1 MPCGAYDAVSALAS
15 DFCLAVRIT
24 ACSPHMQPME
34 VADFYCGAG
43 GLSAGAILSGNKVRV
58 GVDMDSTALRHWAA
72 NTSGRAECVEIVPGE
87 GKNLPWPTP
96 TPRTHVHL
104 SPPCTMLSKARAQ
117 TTEEERSGGL
127 DELRWCIEEVLR
139 RGYTSFSVENVSTPL
154 TVDVAKEMRSKH
166 CGRLDFLILDAAE
179 YGSPS
184 DRTRLI
190 VSTPAIVKHL
200 KEVPVKR
207 VSVRQ
212 AFEAE
217 GLTLPATHIKNNT
230 RARDGSP
237 CVRSVEQSSQ
247 TVVGS
252 HPLTWCK
259 RDGTTVRCLNVRE
272 SAVLMGFPSNWELP
286 KGQRVGVLA
295 VGNAIPPP
303 LAKSILQAAS
313 AHSESSNAAEGEGDC
328 VHADVSE
335 DEQAAPA
342 QGCCEAGEACVGDS
356 DSVYNSDDED
366 GPLVMR

>member
-1 MPCGAYDAVSALAS
+1 
-15 DFCLAVRIT
+15 
-24 ACSPHMQPME
+24 
-34 VADFYCGAG
+34 
-43 GLSAGAILSGNKVRV
+43 
-58 GVDMDSTALRHWAA
+58 
-72 NTSGRAECVEIVPGE
+72 
-87 GKNLPWPTP
+87 
-96 TPRTHVHL
+96 
-104 SPPCTMLSKARAQ
+104 MLSKARAQ

-139 RGYTSFSVENVSTPL
+139 RDYTSFSVENVSTPL
-154 TVDVAKEMRSKH
+154 TVGVAKEMRSKL
-166 CGRLDFLILDAAE
+166 CGRVDFLILDAAE

-237 CVRSVEQSSQ
+237 SVRSVEQSSQ

-259 RDGTTVRCLNVRE
+259 RDGTTVPTGGR
-272 SAVLMGFPSNWELP
+272 G
-286 KGQRVGVLA
+286 
-295 VGNAIPPP
+295 
-303 LAKSILQAAS
+303 
-313 AHSESSNAAEGEGDC
+313 
-328 VHADVSE
+328 
-335 DEQAAPA
+335 AP
-342 QGCCEAGEACVGDS
+342 
-356 DSVYNSDDED
+356 
-366 GPLVMR
+366 

>member
-1 MPCGAYDAVSALAS
+1 
-15 DFCLAVRIT
+15 
-24 ACSPHMQPME
+24 MQPME

-87 GKNLPWPTP
+87 GENLPWPTP

-154 TVDVAKEMRSKH
+154 TVNVAKEMRSKH

-328 VHADVSE
+328 VHADVS
-335 DEQAAPA
+335 DEEQVAPA